1 MCSSD
6 LLVFR
11 GQRITEEQQ
20 LTFAA
25 NFGGLGSRKKPP
37 ESLRTHAEGSRQDN
51 EKILLVSNIVED
63 GEPIGLADAG
73 SRFEMGITTVPTG
86 TTINAPT
93 VVTYGTQGVARL
105 VQNGGGQFLIQGS
118 CCGNTPLTASGGL
131 AKATYEIL
139 RADPANIVVPFTV
152 TSSVSFTQATISANL
167 AVVGTAT
174 VPSLNA
180 SIPRFNA
187 TTLTTTV
194 NAAPTLTITTQSL
207 PYGSVGQP
215 YNARV
220 TATGGT
226 GTYTWTLVG
235 SAAPSGLLFGTTGVF
250 SGSPLAGGT
259 TTLRVAVQDQAG
271 QTAFANLVLS
281 IPQITNTT
289 LPGAAV
295 GSPYVAAIN
304 VTDGPSGMLIAAT
317 GLPNGMIVSNGQ
329 ITGTPTQAGN
339 YSVTVTATGG
349 GATATKASL
358 ASNSA
363 RTKPGKRRTTPEMAQ
378 KIGRAHV

>member
-1 MCSSD
+1 M
-6 LLVFR
+6 
-11 GQRITEEQQ
+11 QT
-20 LTFAA
+20 
-25 NFGGLGSRKKPP
+25 
-37 ESLRTHAEGSRQDN
+37 
-51 EKILLVSNIVED
+51 
-63 GEPIGLADAG
+63 
-73 SRFEMGITTVPTG
+73 
-86 TTINAPT
+86 
-93 VVTYGTQGVARL
+93 
-105 VQNGGGQFLIQGS
+105 GGGPFVIQGS
-118 CCGNTPLTASGGL
+118 CCGNPPLTASGGL
-131 AKATYEIL
+131 AKAAYEIL

-152 TSSVSFTQATISANL
+152 TSSVSFTQATISINL
-167 AVVGTAT
+167 AVVGATT

-180 SIPRFNA
+180 NIPRFNA
-187 TTLTTTV
+187 TTLSTTV

-235 SAAPSGLLFGTTGVF
+235 SPAPSGLLFGTTGVF

-259 TTLRVAVQDQAG
+259 TALRVAVQDQAG

-281 IPQITNTT
+281 IPQITNTS

-317 GLPNGMIVSNGQ
+317 GLSI
-329 ITGTPTQAGN
+329 
-339 YSVTVTATGG
+339 
-349 GATATKASL
+349 
-358 ASNSA
+358 
-363 RTKPGKRRTTPEMAQ
+363 PE
-378 KIGRAHV
+378 GP